1 MLCWC
6 LLYNSLNLKIQL
18 LSHVQLSTPG
28 FFVLHYLLEF
38 AQLHVRWVGDAIPT
52 ISSSAAPFS
61 FCLLSSPASRSF
73 PMSHIR
79 WPKYWSF
86 SISPSNIHYSGWFP
100 LGLTRLI
107 SLQCKELSKIS
118 CMYTYIPS
126 PPAPMPTSPS
136 SRWSRSSLCGIAA
149 SHYLSILH
157 MVVWKIFLRGKIL
170 IVIQKSQDLDS
181 FVISKYFFLIPI
193 FLSANTSEFYF

>member
-1 MLCWC
+1 MDW
-6 LLYNSLNLKIQL
+6 
-18 LSHVQLSTPG
+18 STPG

-38 AQLHVRWVGDAIPT
+38 AQLHVHWVGDA

-61 FCLLSSPASRSF
+61 FCLLSFSASRSF

-79 WPKYWSF
+79 CPKYWSF
-86 SISPSNIHYSGWFP
+86 SISPSNVHYSGWFP
-100 LGLTRLI
+100 LGLTELI

-126 PPAPMPTSPS
+126 PPQPTPPPPTPTSPS
-136 SRWSRSSLCGIAA
+136 SRWSQSFLCCIAA

-157 MVVWKIFLRGKIL
+157 MVVWKIFLRGKNPSS
-170 IVIQKSQDLDS
+170 V
-181 FVISKYFFLIPI
+181 SKEPR
-193 FLSANTSEFYF
+193 SW